1 MKTRIITAIIT
12 FPVFFIIVLLGGN
25 LLAFGMMAV
34 SLVGL
39 FEFYNALKGRIKPI
53 ATVGAIE
60 TFIYYMLIM
69 FMGYNSRAFFVTFI
83 LFLLALFSILVIRY
97 PKYNVID
104 LSCTLFGVLYVP
116 VLLSIIYAIRMGN
129 SGQYL
134 VWFIFLSA
142 WGSDTFA
149 YFVGRLLGKR
159 KMAPK
164 ISPKKTVEGLFGGII
179 GAIVVSLAFVY
190 VLELGF
196 SIYVP
201 NIKLIAV
208 LAGIFGSVFGVVGD
222 LSASAIKR
230 HFEIKDFGKVLP
242 GHGGILDRF
251 DSILFTAPVVYIIIM
266 VVDYGCSL
274 VANIS

>member
-12 FPVFFIIVLLGGN
+12 FPVFFLIVLLGGN

-53 ATVGAIE
+53 ATIGAME
-60 TFIYYMLIM
+60 TLLFYMVIM
-69 FMGYNSRAFFVTFI
+69 FLGYNSKGFFVTFI
-83 LFLLALFSILVIRY
+83 LFTLALFAVLVIRY
-97 PKYNVID
+97 PKYNIMD

-116 VLLSIIYAIRMGN
+116 VLLSIIYAIRMST

-149 YFVGRLLGKR
+149 YFVGRFLGKR

-164 ISPKKTVEGLFGGII
+164 ISPKKTVEGLLGGIV
-179 GAIVVSLAFVY
+179 GAIIVSLVYVY

-196 SIYVP
+196 GIYVP
-201 NIKLIAV
+201 NIKIIAV
-208 LAGIFGSVFGVVGD
+208 LAGIFGSIFGVVGD
-222 LSASAIKR
+222 LSASSIKR
-230 HFEIKDFGKVLP
+230 HFEIKDFGKILP

-251 DSILFTAPVVYIIIM
+251 DSIIFTAPVVYIIIM
-266 VVDYGCSL
+266 VVDYGCRL